1 MGAVTYPD
9 LKVVEF
15 VNETLIPIQ
24 LQADSDVAEDFTVR
38 WTPTLIILDTNGKEH
53 SRTVGYIAPEEF
65 TPAMLLGIAKM
76 HFNLRQ
82 FDLSAQRLEKIMN
95 DYPWSF
101 AAPEAV
107 YYHGVCGYKTTHEA
121 GPLKKAYEH
130 IAKEYSNNEWV
141 KRALPYRLL

>member
-15 VNETLIPIQ
+15 VDQTLIPLQ
-24 LQADSDVAEDFTVR
+24 LQADSDLAEDFTVR
-38 WTPTLIILDTNGKEH
+38 WTPTLVILDQSGKEH

-65 TPAMLLGIAKM
+65 VPTMLLGIAKM
-76 HFNLRQ
+76 HFDLRQ
-82 FDLSAQRLEKIMN
+82 FDSMGQCLEQIIA

-107 YYHGVCGYKTTHEA
+107 YYHGVCGYKTTHKAE
-121 GPLKKAYEH
+121 PLKKAYER
-130 IAKEYSNNEWV
+130 IAKENPHSEWV

>member
-15 VNETLIPIQ
+15 VEETLIPLQ
-24 LQADSDVAEDFTVR
+24 LQADSEIAEDFIVR

-53 SRTVGYIAPEEF
+53 SRTIGYIAPEEF
-65 TPAMLLGIAKM
+65 APAILLGIAKM
-76 HFNLRQ
+76 HFDLRQ
-82 FDLSAQRLEKIMN
+82 FDSAIQCLEKIIST
-95 DYPWSF
+95 YPWSF

-107 YYHGVCGYKTTHEA
+107 YYRGVCGYKTTHEA
-121 GPLKKAYEH
+121 GPLKKAYED
-130 IAKEYSNNEWV
+130 IAKEYPYSEWV

>member
-65 TPAMLLGIAKM
+65 IPTMLLGIAKM
-76 HFNLRQ
+76 HFDLRQ
-82 FDLSAQRLEKIMN
+82 FDQSVQCLEKIMN

-107 YYHGVCGYKTTHEA
+107 YYHGVCGYKTTREA

-130 IAKEYSNNEWV
+130 IAKEYPHNEWV